1 MSRKFT
7 KILKELSASSKFGV
21 RITLGFIFVI
31 ALASF
36 LHFREV
42 LVEMLEIGSKA
53 PSYVV
58 AQVDFE
64 FPDPDATLILRQE
77 AIRDVGKIYRIPEA
91 EIREA
96 HHKMEDELL
105 EHPYWRKESNSTFN
119 EMYKALDGITN
130 VLMDARI
137 TDARTLKKQKE
148 LNIQGENFYL
158 SPNPGTELPLNF
170 WGKIN
175 ELVESEYPEVSAA
188 SLTFILDFFQKMK
201 WTLASDI
208 DSQKNFKEMI
218 EETIPQRYTPVKAGS
233 RILDQGE
240 KITPKHIAMLKAMKA
255 EISRSRNLW
264 TVQTIL
270 GSLIFSVIITI
281 IAAVYLKC
289 RHKTLF
295 ASVRELGICI
305 SIIIFGLIVGKSGE
319 WVLLNA
325 STQWI
330 EYVRYPIIVPLVS
343 ILLSLLINEELALFT
358 TAYLSVVMGI
368 TLAVDHSSFLL
379 INLLTGTIG
388 ALASTHLKKRK
399 EVFIVCGKMWLASAF
414 LILAFN
420 MFHKTIFSQA
430 ILIDFATTAGNF
442 FLIALLLIGL
452 TPIFES
458 FFNIMTDMTL
468 MEFMDPTNVLLKRL
482 SIEAPGTYQHSL
494 ALGFLA
500 EHVANS
506 IGANGLFCRVTTLY
520 HDIGKLNT
528 PHYYT
533 ENQMIMGGNQFDIH
547 KLLTPIE
554 SAYIIKAHVQ
564 DGVTLAY
571 QNKLPKSFID
581 IILEHHGTTLIKFF
595 YAKQVAEMGGNTADI
610 DENAFRYPGPKPQSK
625 EAAIIMLADSL
636 EAASRSLSDNSEETI
651 RLMVERIANDKISD
665 NQFDECPLTFQE
677 LSLIKTKFVEIIKAS
692 FHSRIR
698 YPDLIKKNDLS
709 IPL

>member
-7 KILKELSASSKFGV
+7 KRLKELSYESKFCI
-21 RITLGFIFVI
+21 RLSLGFIFV
-31 ALASF
+31 LAFATF

-42 LVEMLEIGSKA
+42 LVEMLEINSKA

-58 AQVDFE
+58 AQIDFE
-64 FPDPDATLILRQE
+64 FPDPDATMIIRQE
-77 AIRDVGKIYRIPEA
+77 AIRDVGKIYRIPEN
-91 EIREA
+91 EINQARYQ
-96 HHKMEDELL
+96 MESELL
-105 EHPYWRKESNSTFN
+105 GHPYWRKESNSTFN
-119 EMYKALDGITN
+119 EMYKALDATTDI
-130 VLMDARI
+130 LMNARV

-148 LNIQGENFYL
+148 LGLTDDNFYL
-158 SPNPGTELPLNF
+158 GDNKGNELPSNF
-170 WGKIN
+170 WVTVKDLIQKR
-175 ELVESEYPEVSAA
+175 YPDVSPA
-188 SLTFILDFFQKMK
+188 SLTFILDHFEKQK

-208 DSQKNFKEMI
+208 DSQKNFNEII
-218 EETIPQRYTPVKAGS
+218 EETIPQRFTPIKAGS

-240 KITPKHIAMLKAMKA
+240 KVSPKHIAMLKAMKA

-264 TVQTIL
+264 TAQTIL
-270 GSLIFSVIITI
+270 GSLIFSLIITI
-281 IAAVYLKC
+281 CAALYLKL
-289 RHKTLF
+289 RHKALF
-295 ASVRELGICI
+295 ESVRELGVYITI
-305 SIIIFGLIVGKSGE
+305 VIFGLVIGKSGE
-319 WVLLNA
+319 WVLLNS

-330 EYVRYPIIVPLVS
+330 EYVRYPIFVPLVS
-343 ILLSLLINEELALFT
+343 ILLCILINEEIALFT

-368 TLAVDHSSFLL
+368 ALAVDHSSFLL

-388 ALASTHLKKRK
+388 ALYSSHLKKRK
-399 EVFIVCGKMWLASAF
+399 EVFMVCAKMWLASAF

-420 MFHKTIFSQA
+420 LFHKTVFSQA
-430 ILIDFATTAGNF
+430 ILVDFATTALNL
-442 FLIALLLIGL
+442 FLIALLLASL

-494 ALGFLA
+494 ALGFIA
-500 EHVANS
+500 EHVANA

-533 ENQMIMGGNQFDIH
+533 ENQMLMGGNQFDIH
-547 KLLTPIE
+547 QLLTPIE

-571 QNKLPKSFID
+571 QHNLPQSFID
-581 IILEHHGTTLIKFF
+581 IILQHHGTTLIKFF
-595 YAKQVAEMGGNTADI
+595 YSKQVAEMGGNTADI

-636 EAASRSLSDNSEETI
+636 EAASRSLDDNSEECI
-651 RLMVERIANDKISD
+651 RTMVDRISTDKISD
-665 NQFDECPLTFQE
+665 NQFDECPLTFHE
-677 LSLIKTKFVEIIKAS
+677 LSLIKAKFVEIIKAT
-692 FHSRIR
+692 HHLRIK
-698 YPDLIKKNDLS
+698 YPENLSKKK
-709 IPL
+709 